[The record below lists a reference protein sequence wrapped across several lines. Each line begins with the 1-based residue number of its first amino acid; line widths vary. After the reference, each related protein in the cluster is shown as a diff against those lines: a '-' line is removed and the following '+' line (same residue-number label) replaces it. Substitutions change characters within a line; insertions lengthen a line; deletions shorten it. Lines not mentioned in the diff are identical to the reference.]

1 MKKLFVLLLM
11 VSSFCYSQQITLN
24 KDSKLFEFQEIKE
37 NTNFNTESIEKKLI
51 SLGYTDIVR
60 TDSSVIGKNFFSVII
75 MGTPLQVFYNV
86 EFEFKDNRHRLSIK
100 KFIIDDKRWSPVP
113 LENIKS
119 GQKKWISKINEEL
132 PKIINSFNDKSDW

>member
-1 MKKLFVLLLM
+1 MKKLFFIALFC
-11 VSSFCYSQQITLN
+11 SSISFAQQITLN
-24 KDSKLFEFQEIKE
+24 NNSKMYEFQEIKE
-37 NTNFNTESIEKKLI
+37 STTLSSETIEKKMI
-51 SLGYTDIVR
+51 SSGYTEI
-60 TDSSVIGKNFFSVII
+60 TNANNLVIGKNFFSVII

-86 EFEFKDNRHRLSIK
+86 EFEFKDNKHRMTIK

-119 GQKKWISKINEEL
+119 GQKKWVSKINEEL

>member
-1 MKKLFVLLLM
+1 MKKLFILLFLC
-11 VSSFCYSQQITLN
+11 SSMSFAQQIILN
-24 KDSKLFEFQEIKE
+24 KDSKMYEFQEIKE
-37 NTNFNTESIEKKLI
+37 NTTLSSETIEKKMI
-51 SLGYTDIVR
+51 SLGFTEIINANNL
-60 TDSSVIGKNFFSVII
+60 VIGKNFFSVII

-86 EFEFKDNRHRLSIK
+86 EFEFKDDKHRMIIK

-132 PKIINSFNDKSDW
+132 PKIINSFNEKSDW

>member
-1 MKKLFVLLLM
+1 MKKMFLLLLIF
-11 VSSFCYSQQITLN
+11 SSLSYSQKITLN
-24 KDSKLFEFQEIKE
+24 VDSKLYEFQEIKE
-37 NTNFNTESIEKKLI
+37 SSNLNLEFIEKKLI
-51 SLGYTDIVR
+51 SLGYSDIVT

-86 EFEFKDNRHRLSIK
+86 EFEFKDNRHRLTIR

-119 GQKKWISKINEEL
+119 GKKKWISKINEEL